1 MNNGTKTILIVAG
14 EASGDLHGS
23 NLVRAMRER
32 HPALVFYGMGGKRL
46 QEAGVEL
53 FAHVSDMAVVGL
65 TEVFSKLGMILGVM
79 RRLKA
84 SMKTRKPDLVI
95 LIDYPDF
102 NLPLARAAK
111 KRGISVLYYISP
123 QVWAWRK
130 GRINQ
135 IRKVVDKMAVILPFE
150 ADLYHQANVDATF
163 VGHPLLDTVKT
174 RYSREEALSRFGLRT
189 NVKTVGLLPG
199 SRQGEV
205 EKLLPIMME
214 TALMLKEVL
223 PDVQFVLP
231 LAETLEPAK
240 VSHILDAYD
249 VDVTV
254 IPNEIYDVIAVSDV
268 AIVASGTATLE
279 TALLETPMLII
290 YKISP
295 FSYLLGRLFVHVTHI
310 GLANIIAGKSVA
322 PEFIQGD
329 ATPQKLTK
337 ALLEI
342 MMDETRMKTIKKDLS
357 DIKNKLGQPGASQRT
372 ADLALEML

>member
-1 MNNGTKTILIVAG
+1 MIVAG

-23 NLVRAMRER
+23 NLVRAMKES
-32 HPALVFYGMGGKRL
+32 HPDLVFYGMGGKRL
-46 QEAGVEL
+46 QEAGVDL
-53 FAHVSDMAVVGL
+53 FAHASDMAVVGL

-84 SMKTRKPDLVI
+84 SLKTRKPDLVI

-102 NLPLARAAK
+102 NLPVARAAK
-111 KRGISVLYYISP
+111 KRGINVLYYISP

-130 GRINQ
+130 SRINQ

-174 RYSREEALSRFGLRT
+174 QYTKEEALSRFGLQANTRII
-189 NVKTVGLLPG
+189 GLLPG
-199 SRQGEV
+199 SRQSEV
-205 EKLLPIMME
+205 GKLLPIMME
-214 TALMLKEVL
+214 TALMLKKAL
-223 PDVQFVLP
+223 PDVQFILP
-231 LAETLEPAK
+231 LADTLEPSMVAP
-240 VSHILDAYD
+240 ILGTYH
-249 VDVTV
+249 VDVKV
-254 IPNEIYDVIAVSDV
+254 IPGEIYDVIAVSDA

-279 TALLETPMLII
+279 TALLETPMIII

-310 GLANIIAGKSVA
+310 GLANIIAGKTVA

-329 ATPQKLTK
+329 ATPEKLTK
-337 ALLEI
+337 AVLEI
-342 MMDETRMKTIKKDLS
+342 ITDESRMAMIKKDLS
-357 DIKNKLGQPGASQRT
+357 NIKNKLGQPGASQRT
-372 ADLALEML
+372 ADLALGML